1 MSESNCH
8 RNNLYSSSPES
19 LTACL
24 YIHTKLSLWTFKKWV
39 NVEKLFVYVPDIP
52 GKTHPPVRK
61 EYNMLG
67 NATFGFTGQLF
78 HITLPNHIC
87 WFIWTHTHS
96 TIIHVNMGQ
105 SFYLENT
112 AGHITDKKWKRWC
125 LWFVLI
131 CSSPSC
137 FCGSISLPASD
148 HLRFNFIFLTKKMH
162 FKYEHK
168 ILLSFKYPKNTHP
181 AFWCISYDMYVC
193 MYDVF
198 PTIISVLFPFENKYF
213 LLSTC
218 WLFKSKHR
226 QY

>member
-1 MSESNCH
+1 MLLFINYSSRETAFIQDRIILSFKIQKSWTSGFLPLLLRMPESNRH
-8 RNNLYSSSPES
+8 HNNLYSSSPES
-19 LTACL
+19 PTACL
-24 YIHTKLSLWTFKKWV
+24 YIHTKLSFWTFKKRV

-61 EYNMLG
+61 KYNMLG
-67 NATFGFTGQLF
+67 NATFGFIGQSF

-87 WFIWTHTHS
+87 WFIWAHTHS
-96 TIIHVNMGQ
+96 TIIHANMGQ
-105 SFYLENT
+105 SFYLQNM

-131 CSSPSC
+131 CSPPSC

-168 ILLSFKYPKNTHP
+168 ILWVLSIRGTL
-181 AFWCISYDMYVC
+181 I
-193 MYDVF
+193 
-198 PTIISVLFPFENKYF
+198 
-213 LLSTC
+213 LLSDV
-218 WLFKSKHR
+218 
-226 QY
+226 